1 MKALELNNSFHNF
14 IDSIDNEVLLLNFY
28 HLIKNRHAAK
38 DGELWEQLTY
48 KEQEEL
54 LLLSEEA
61 DLGTN
66 YISHDKMKT
75 KHKKW
80 L

>member
-1 MKALELNNSFHNF
+1 MKAIELKNSFHNL

-28 HLIKNRHAAK
+28 HLIKNRHTAK

-48 KEQEEL
+48 KEQEESL
-54 LLLSEEA
+54 HLSEEA
-61 DLGTN
+61 DLGKN

>member
-1 MKALELNNSFHNF
+1 MKAIELKNSFHDL
-14 IDSIDNEVLLLNFY
+14 IDSIDNEALLLNFY
-28 HLIKNRHAAK
+28 HLIKNRYSAK
-38 DGELWEQLTY
+38 EGELWELLTY

-54 LLLSEEA
+54 LFLAEEA
-61 DLGTN
+61 DLGKN
-66 YISHDKMKT
+66 SISHDKMKT

>member
-1 MKALELNNSFHNF
+1 MKAIEIKNNFHNL
-14 IDSIDNEVLLLNFY
+14 IDSIDNEVLLLSFY
-28 HLIKNRHAAK
+28 NLIKDRHAAK
-38 DGELWEQLTY
+38 DGELWEQLNY

-54 LLLSEEA
+54 LFLSEEA
-61 DLGTN
+61 DLGKN